1 MPGVRGVR
9 TPGTTWPS
17 AGSKPSSRWSS
28 SCRGIDLL
36 VDARFNG
43 GASGEAGQVPV
54 VGGTGAAAAGQR
66 YARVLAVQAPDAL
79 TGGHDQDDDA
89 VGVR

>member
-1 MPGVRGVR
+1 M
-9 TPGTTWPS
+9 
-17 AGSKPSSRWSS
+17 
-28 SCRGIDLL
+28 
-36 VDARFNG
+36 
-43 GASGEAGQVPV
+43 PV